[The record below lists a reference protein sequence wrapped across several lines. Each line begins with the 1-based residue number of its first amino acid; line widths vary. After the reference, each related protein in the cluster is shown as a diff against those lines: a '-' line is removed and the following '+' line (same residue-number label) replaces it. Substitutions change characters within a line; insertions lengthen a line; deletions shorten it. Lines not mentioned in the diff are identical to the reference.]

1 MPKLR
6 TAALLLTAVALVATH
21 DAGWTQRIEL
31 KTAVE
36 TAVQTNP
43 EINQAVEN
51 KTAIEFEREQAQRLF
66 APRISVE
73 GSVGIR
79 RLENSTRRALGI
91 ADNELYPMEGSLSV
105 EQTLFDG
112 GVRRNEVRRQA
123 ARTDGAAFRVEERSQ
138 FIALQVTRQYLDYLL
153 QQRIVAA
160 SEDNID
166 FHSKLV
172 TDLREGVAKGSLSIA
187 DQQQA
192 EERQQAARARVTE
205 ANLDLVN
212 TSASFRT
219 LTGLDL
225 VDGAALP
232 PSLAGR
238 IPATL
243 EDALARA
250 RERNPRVREAQADLD
265 AAHSLVRKAK
275 AEMSP
280 TLALEGNARIGDDI
294 DGFRGETNDLRAGL
308 VLRWDIFNGG
318 LKRSK
323 VQEMHRREK
332 EARYRMDQMIREA
345 EEDVRVA
352 WNTWDAQGKL
362 VKELE
367 EQSRVSDELLRSY
380 RAQFNVGRRSL
391 LDVLDAQNTRYNVQ
405 VRTETAKFAQFYSE
419 FKKVNDLH
427 GHEAGDRVIK
437 AIADTLARISDD
449 RCHVARHGGEEF
461 VMLFRGLTPT
471 QAAQRLD
478 EAREGLAERRLINRK
493 TDEPFGQITFS
504 GGVADVF
511 GYGET
516 RGALKAAD
524 DALYKA
530 KAGGR
535 NRIELAEPN

>member
-1 MPKLR
+1 MPRLR
-6 TAALLLTAVALVATH
+6 TAALLLTAAALAVTARPA
-21 DAGWTQRIEL
+21 DAQRLEL
-31 KTAVE
+31 KSAVE
-36 TAVQTNP
+36 TAMQTNP

-66 APRISVE
+66 LPRVSVE

-79 RLENSTRRALGI
+79 RLENGTRRALGI
-91 ADNELYPMEGSLSV
+91 ADNELYPAEAGLRI

-112 GVRRNEVRRQA
+112 GVKRFEVKRQA

-192 EERQQAARARVTE
+192 EERNQSARARLTE

-212 TSASFRT
+212 TAASFRT

-225 VDGAALP
+225 VDGASLP
-232 PSLAGR
+232 PSLANS

-243 EDALARA
+243 EEALAVA
-250 RERNPRVREAQADLD
+250 RDRNPRVREANADLD
-265 AAHSLVRKAK
+265 AAHAMVSKAK
-275 AEMSP
+275 AEQMP
-280 TLALEGNARIGDDI
+280 TLSLEGNARIGDDI
-294 DGFRGETNDLRAGL
+294 DGFRGETNDLQAG
-308 VLRWDIFNGG
+308 VVMRWDIFNGG
-318 LKRSK
+318 AKKSK
-323 VQEMHRREK
+323 VQEMYRRER
-332 EARYRMDQMIREA
+332 EARFRLDQTIREA
-345 EEDVRVA
+345 EEDVRIA

-405 VRTETAKFAQFYSE
+405 VRTETAKFAQFYAE
-419 FKKVNDLH
+419 FKL
-427 GHEAGDRVIK
+427 
-437 AIADTLARISDD
+437 LAALNSLLSAME
-449 RCHVARHGGEEF
+449 VA
-461 VMLFRGLTPT
+461 PP
-471 QAAQRLD
+471 AAATAN
-478 EAREGLAERRLINRK
+478 ARERFKVKPAPEMNPESMRA
-493 TDEPFGQITFS
+493 PS
-504 GGVADVF
+504 
-511 GYGET
+511 
-516 RGALKAAD
+516 
-524 DALYKA
+524 
-530 KAGGR
+530 
-535 NRIELAEPN
+535 